1 VIKES
6 INLKKGKYKRQRSK
20 MSTYKIV
27 DFTTGAEDEEVVTSH
42 LFHERDLAL
51 RGVTLILAT
60 IRDNTTLEENLG
72 GYKELHKYVQILKKL
87 DPKWKLVLYYIGNCI
102 RLKHYSCDC
111 HSFL

>member
-1 VIKES
+1 
-6 INLKKGKYKRQRSK
+6 

-72 GYKELHKYVQILKKL
+72 GYKELHKYIQILKKL

-111 HSFL
+111 HSSL